1 MGDLSTS
8 SLAVDLGTVEY
19 SEALKLQRELVNLV
33 ERGLIGDVL
42 LILEH
47 PPVYTVGRGKK
58 PENYVGIKVI
68 ETERGGDVTYHGPGQ
83 LLFYPIINLKRLG
96 LMDVR
101 KFVLKLEDVFILSL
115 ESLGYSGSLGS
126 EPGIWVEGKKV
137 ASIGLAIKNGIS
149 FHGVAVNISPDVI
162 PRFSKIRPCGLDPG
176 TIGFVDVSR
185 SALKKNVLE
194 SFSIKFR
201 PFETISPPDF
211 REMVNNIQYLA
222 SDNGK

>member
-1 MGDLSTS
+1 MGDLFTS
-8 SLAVDLGTVEY
+8 NLAVDLGTVEY
-19 SEALKLQRELVNLV
+19 SEALDLQKELVNLV
-33 ERGLIGDVL
+33 DKGLIGDVL

-58 PENYVGIKVI
+58 PENYIGIKVV

-83 LLFYPIINLKRLG
+83 LIFYPIINLKKLG

-101 KFVLKLEDVFILSL
+101 KFVLKLEEVFILSL
-115 ESLGYSGSLGS
+115 ESLGYNGSLGS

-149 FHGVAVNISPDVI
+149 YHGVAVNISQDVI
-162 PRFSKIRPCGLDPG
+162 PWFSRIRPCGLDPG
-176 TIGFVDVSR
+176 TIGFVDVDR
-185 SALKKNVLE
+185 SALKNSVLV
-194 SFSIKFR
+194 SFSIKFH
-201 PFETISPPDF
+201 PFETISFPDF
-211 REMVNNIQYLA
+211 REILNNIHYLR